1 MTEQEREVSEIVTWL
16 GKREFPA
23 LAGYTT
29 PLGQQLYEVITD
41 VLSFA
46 SMAARKAS
54 ITERKL
60 DDLVMSLPSNAHAY
74 HELKRLLEEIHAQGT
89 PAQSPLVVL
98 VKQAIEHSGRH
109 DIEQCCGSSC
119 NKQRNLEHLTALEIG
134 TELFYQEIVNLGS
147 QVVALEQ
154 ENRQLTSRLNA
165 LKGDAQ

>member
-16 GKREFPA
+16 NNREFPT

-54 ITERKL
+54 IAERRL
-60 DDLVMSLPSNAHAY
+60 NDLVMSLPNNAHAY

-109 DIEQCCGSSC
+109 DIDMCCGTSC
-119 NKQRNLEHLTALEIG
+119 NKQGNLEHLTALEVG

-147 QVVALEQ
+147 QVLALQQ
-154 ENRQLTSRLNA
+154 ENQLLKGRLNT
-165 LKGDAQ
+165 LKGGVQ

>member
-1 MTEQEREVSEIVTWL
+1 MTEQEREVCEIITWL
-16 GKREFPA
+16 SDREFPT

-29 PLGQQLYEVITD
+29 PLGQQLYEEITN

-54 ITERKL
+54 IAERRL
-60 DDLVMSLPSNAHAY
+60 NDLVMSLPNNAHAY
-74 HELKRLLEEIHAQGT
+74 QELKRLLEEIHAQGT

-109 DIEQCCGSSC
+109 DIDMCCGTSC

-134 TELFYQEIVNLGS
+134 TEMFYQEIVNLGS

-154 ENRQLTSRLNA
+154 ENCQLKSRLNA
-165 LKGDAQ
+165 LKGGIA